1 MEELPIKKLQG
12 IGKVTEMIMHGLNIF
27 SCRDMIDKAA
37 EIYLNFTS
45 NVFEFLVKYIIHM
58 V

>member
-45 NVFEFLVKYIIHM
+45 NVFEFLVKYIY
-58 V
+58 